1 MNHNHSAILRAFGF
15 EIDSNVA
22 LESIY
27 AYAPVFRV
35 ANSDGFWIVKRT
47 QSPLLRAQ
55 AIAAWTHSLEALSIS
70 IVTPAVGFGENPRV
84 FQDDE
89 GKEQAWVVYPFI
101 SGQLYDG
108 YTTQIRYAGDLL
120 AKIHAAGT
128 NQDFGLKQ
136 RETVIIIEAEE
147 VEEDTKKVL
156 NFLQQSFPHLV
167 ADARA
172 HLESQAQRYF
182 QQASPRLA
190 ATHLPVTNCSWDYK
204 ASNLVYPE
212 SSPVLVDPDNGG
224 RIPRAYDLAIAALL
238 FHNEGAG
245 PGRVF
250 TADEWQV
257 FLEGYR
263 EHVQLNDIEKTY
275 WEDILLCAWMDEA
288 LWLLQDDET
297 GWADPKQSQMLRSL
311 LFADL
316 KDFALPNT
324 SSASSLLTP
333 SHDSK

>member
-1 MNHNHSAILRAFGF
+1 MNHYHSAILRAFGF
-15 EIDSNVA
+15 EIESNVA

-47 QSPLLRAQ
+47 QSPIPRAQ
-55 AIAAWTHSLEALSIS
+55 AIAAWTHSLAALGIS
-70 IVTPAVGFGENPRV
+70 VVTPAVGFGDNPRV

-89 GKEQAWVVYPFI
+89 GKEQAWIVYPYI
-101 SGQLYDG
+101 AGELYQG
-108 YTTQIRYAGDLL
+108 NTTQIRAAGDLL
-120 AKIHAAGT
+120 GKIHAAGR

-136 RETVIIIEAEE
+136 REFVVTVEREEIEQ
-147 VEEDTKKVL
+147 DIKKVL
-156 NFLQQSFPHLV
+156 YFLQQSFPHLV
-167 ADARA
+167 ADAGA

-204 ASNLVYPE
+204 ASNLVYHQ
-212 SSPVLVDPDNGG
+212 SGPVLVDPDNGG

-250 TADEWQV
+250 TAGEWQV
-257 FLEGYR
+257 FLEGYG
-263 EHVQLNDIEKTY
+263 EHVQLNDIEKSY

-297 GWADPKQSQMLRSL
+297 GWADPKQSELLRSL

-316 KDFALPNT
+316 TDFALNNP
-324 SSASSLLTP
+324 SSASSELTP
-333 SHDSK
+333 SPNRQ